1 MTKKLRIGFIPLV
14 DATVLL
20 VAVDQGFAAAEGL
33 AVELVREV
41 SWSNVRD
48 KLNIGLFDAAHLLS
62 PVAIA
67 SSLGIGHVR
76 VPLVVPFNLGING
89 NAITVSPRL
98 FAMLSNAADGDLSD
112 PKVSARALARVMGER
127 KARGFEPL
135 TFGMTFPFSNHNYQL
150 RYWMAAGGV
159 DPDEDVR
166 LVVLPPPYMV
176 ESLASGHVDAF
187 CVGAPWNSV
196 AVDLGIGNILHFGCE
211 IMTRASEKALALRES
226 WADEN
231 PDALVALVRAMVRA
245 SEFATRADNRTSVA
259 HIVAQRLDIS
269 SELVVRTLTGN
280 LKTAPDGTI
289 RKSDRYIV
297 IGGDDAN
304 RPDPVQAAWAYA
316 QIVRW
321 GQAPLS
327 DELRARAERVFRA
340 DLYDGALGV
349 ASTPSHGGTIGAFVG
364 PEFDA
369 SNVAGYLS
377 AWRSRRVQQPRLT
390 LVR

>member
-33 AVELVREV
+33 TVELVREV

>member
-1 MTKKLRIGFIPLV
+1 
-14 DATVLL
+14 
-20 VAVDQGFAAAEGL
+20 
-33 AVELVREV
+33 
-41 SWSNVRD
+41 
-48 KLNIGLFDAAHLLS
+48 
-62 PVAIA
+62 
-67 SSLGIGHVR
+67 
-76 VPLVVPFNLGING
+76 
-89 NAITVSPRL
+89 
-98 FAMLSNAADGDLSD
+98 
-112 PKVSARALARVMGER
+112 
-127 KARGFEPL
+127 
-135 TFGMTFPFSNHNYQL
+135 MTFPFSNHNYQL